1 MKVNEIEKEIKK
13 NKDFINN
20 NTDSIFMV
28 NSNGLLHPQTIVNIH
43 TILESIINIQE
54 NILNQLK
61 ERKMEVKDDCEYEE
75 TVFMPPKKEW
85 EVVCIKPEKYK
96 KLQAENK
103 KLKKEN
109 KKLKKE
115 KWELEGINEACRRE
129 NEAYQEMWEEF
140 KRPLFDENNPIEVKA
155 NEVEFFEST
164 YNEVIRLEQK
174 FLGGRK

>member
-103 KLKKEN
+103 KLRKD
-109 KKLKKE
+109 

-129 NEAYQEMWEEF
+129 NEAYRGIIEE
-140 KRPLFDENNPIEVKA
+140 LNNELDNSGDIIALIRNIETK
-155 NEVEFFEST
+155 
-164 YNEVIRLEQK
+164 Y
-174 FLGGRK
+174 LGGGE

>member
-1 MKVNEIEKEIKK
+1 MKFNEIEKEIKK

-103 KLKKEN
+103 KLKKD
-109 KKLKKE
+109 
-115 KWELEGINEACRRE
+115 KWELEGINEACRKE
-129 NEAYQEMWEEF
+129 NEAYREMWNILKIAYDTELYGL
-140 KRPLFDENNPIEVKA
+140 KTVTLKGVMNN
-155 NEVEFFEST
+155 
-164 YNEVIRLEQK
+164 LEAK
-174 FLGGRK
+174 YLGGSK